1 MISGKRNIIIRLS
14 LGLPVCAAMTIFWA
28 KVMVSAEY
36 GGIAFFNSG
45 GDYIAAAI
53 ILPIVYIIFCRV
65 MAKKLPVENGKWD
78 AGCWA
83 MILIVYPVAT
93 LICNFVS

>member
-14 LGLPVCAAMTIFWA
+14 LGLPVCAAVTIFLA
-28 KVMVSAEY
+28 RVLASAEY

-83 MILIVYPVAT
+83 MMLIVYPVIS
-93 LICNFVS
+93 LVYHFGL